1 MDTLAT
7 QRCLP
12 CEGGVPKLT
21 REEAE
26 HNLAMITGWTLADD
40 VSEINKVFKFK
51 DFKTALDFTNEI
63 GRIAESE
70 GHHPDIALSWGKVE
84 VRLST
89 HAVNGLSVNDFIL
102 AAKIDTIPT
111 SAKSVL

>member
-7 QRCLP
+7 KRCMP
-12 CEGGVPKLT
+12 CEGGVPALT
-21 REEAE
+21 YEEAE
-26 HNLAMITGWTLADD
+26 KNLAMVSGWSMNDAAT
-40 VSEINKVFKFK
+40 EISKSFKFK
-51 DFKTALDFTNEI
+51 DFKTALNFTNEV

-70 GHHPDIALSWGKVE
+70 GHHPDVALSWGKVE

-89 HAVNGLSVNDFIL
+89 HAVKGLSVNDFIL